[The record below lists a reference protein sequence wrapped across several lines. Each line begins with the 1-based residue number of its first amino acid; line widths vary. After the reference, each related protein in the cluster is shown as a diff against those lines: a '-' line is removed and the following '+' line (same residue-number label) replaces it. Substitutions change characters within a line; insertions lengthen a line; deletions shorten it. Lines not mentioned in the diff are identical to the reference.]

1 MGLVR
6 QDLTSLLDVNFQ
18 ITPSDDNWVQTEMTS
33 DETQHFEPESFIR
46 RGSGAS
52 QDADLESSSGWAFN
66 EREYDASGSGK
77 QEELERESETSVRH
91 LLCLELYI
99 IKNYIIKN

>member
-1 MGLVR
+1 MELVR

-33 DETQHFEPESFIR
+33 DETQHFEPESFTQ

-52 QDADLESSSGWAFN
+52 QDADLESSSDWAFD
-66 EREYDASGSGK
+66 EREYDASGSGE